1 MPLLLSDDVLWT
13 TLPVGGN
20 IPHPAEV
27 LAPADDPLDDPA
39 DPPDDP
45 PDDPADGSA
54 PVTTGP
60 P

>member
-45 PDDPADGSA
+45 ADGSA